1 MSETPKIIE
10 DFLKGNND
18 AGGTIASLEDEAKK
32 LVAKIEELET
42 SKGIDQ
48 RALAYSIATK
58 SCEVLGVNITA
69 EKLWSLVE
77 AIQPI
82 LESGLTQRAP
92 DVCPV
97 CAGTGYKRIS
107 PTMLAD
113 CRECNGT
120 GQRR

>member
-18 AGGTIASLEDEAKK
+18 AGGTIASLEEEAKR

-48 RALAYSIATK
+48 RKIAFSIATK

-82 LESGLTQRAP
+82 LASGLTQRP
-92 DVCPV
+92 PVVCHECGESETIDPNNDGV
-97 CAGTGYKRIS
+97 PTCVHCGT
-107 PTMLAD
+107 
-113 CRECNGT
+113 
-120 GQRR
+120 RR

>member
-1 MSETPKIIE
+1 MAVIKRIKTRRCTACKRVILIGESFETRSIGKAR
-10 DFLKGNND
+10 FYYC
-18 AGGTIASLEDEAKK
+18 
-32 LVAKIEELET
+32 
-42 SKGIDQ
+42 
-48 RALAYSIATK
+48 YSCAFWGK
-58 SCEVLGVNITA
+58 EPA
-69 EKLWSLVE
+69 E
-77 AIQPI
+77 
-82 LESGLTQRAP
+82 ESGLTQRAP

>member
-18 AGGTIASLEDEAKK
+18 AGGTIANLEEEAKR
-32 LVAKIEELET
+32 LVAKIEELEI

-48 RALAYSIATK
+48 RKIAFSIATK

-82 LESGLTQRAP
+82 LESGLTQREP
-92 DVCPV
+92 DAEDS
-97 CAGTGYKRIS
+97 AGEKS
-107 PTMLAD
+107 P
-113 CRECNGT
+113 E
-120 GQRR
+120 

>member
-1 MSETPKIIE
+1 MSEVPKIIE

-48 RALAYSIATK
+48 RTLAYSIATK

-82 LESGLTQRAP
+82 LESGLTKRAP

-97 CAGTGYKRIS
+97 SNGEHVWEPDGSAPHECCSLCGT
-107 PTMLAD
+107 
-113 CRECNGT
+113 
-120 GQRR
+120 RR